1 MYLSDQYDT
10 ICHNLL
16 GDYEKMTLI
25 EYGRKEKALGNFR
38 SLNEIWGSIAH
49 ELGVSTPLV
58 KLWANKQRRV
68 ADLHVINLEKATGGE
83 VARHHTR
90 PDIYPP
96 EEVR

>member
-1 MYLSDQYDT
+1 MYLIQQYDT

-25 EYGRKEKALGNFR
+25 EYGRKEKALGNTR
-38 SLNEIWGSIAH
+38 SLNEVWVSIAQ

-68 ADLHVINLEKATGGE
+68 ADLHVINLEKATQGE
-83 VARHHTR
+83 VSRHHTR

-96 EEVR
+96 EEAQ